1 MKDDNG
7 ITRLQERFK
16 YYILKMMTQFLEI
29 SDWLPGEVADRFA
42 AVLYKFETD
51 VYIHITAVNTD
62 IPVAGSIAQFSL
74 WHSARIVAV
83 QLV

>member
-16 YYILKMMTQFLEI
+16 YYILKMITQFFKI

-51 VYIHITAVNTD
+51 VHIF
-62 IPVAGSIAQFSL
+62 I
-74 WHSARIVAV
+74 
-83 QLV
+83 